1 MKKKK
6 SILDRFLEFK
16 GRHNLTTAT
25 LQKMFQ
31 EYANSGP
38 DKARTYFT
46 HKYGISEHV
55 FYRARDFVVI
65 CMLLDAKTTNR
76 IFAKAAFTS
85 GEHGSA
91 KRSQKHSQN
100 LKLQREEFFSTF
112 TQADIEDILHKYAEG
127 LALEKIAVTYDTG
140 TWAIKVLLKK
150 GLLLGYA
157 DQNTYALI
165 DQRVTLLGRSISEI
179 YKKANKQADK

>member
-16 GRHNLTTAT
+16 WRHNLTTDT

-38 DKARTYFT
+38 GKARTYFT
-46 HKYGISEHV
+46 NKYRISEHV

-65 CMLLDAKTTNR
+65 CMLVDSKTTKR

-85 GEHGSA
+85 GEHGGSR
-91 KRSQKHSQN
+91 RSLKHSYE
-100 LKLQREEFFSTF
+100 LKLQRAEFFNSF
-112 TQADIEDILHKYAEG
+112 SRKDIEDILYKYAEG
-127 LALEKIAVTYDTG
+127 VSLKSIAVSYDTG
-140 TWAIKVLLKK
+140 ISAIKFLLTKGINEKYYTQEIYNAIALRLKK
-150 GLLLGYA
+150 K
-157 DQNTYALI
+157 
-165 DQRVTLLGRSISEI
+165 GRSIDEVAKW
-179 YKKANKQADK
+179 KK